1 MSDELTKGDRAM
13 LSNLVEC
20 STPATPAR
28 LAALCGFHTKS
39 PREKVARHCFRLVG
53 MGYAT
58 RLGTRM
64 LPKWEATPAGRA
76 AHHSW
81 LDPVDRLNLRIR
93 AKNRSI
99 RKAKLLHQSLRAALQ
114 NLAIDIAAGRP
125 AAKLH
130 DEVVA
135 ILDQIPKEPTK

>member
-1 MSDELTKGDRAM
+1 MSDDA
-13 LSNLVEC
+13 
-20 STPATPAR
+20 
-28 LAALCGFHTKS
+28 
-39 PREKVARHCFRLVG
+39 
-53 MGYAT
+53 
-58 RLGTRM
+58 
-64 LPKWEATPAGRA
+64 
-76 AHHSW
+76 W

-99 RKAKLLHQSLRAALQ
+99 RKSKLLHQSLRAALQ